1 MERALWKLG
10 AGIVLV
16 LVILALVLILAGP
29 EHYKWAAPIAV
40 LTICGMII
48 NYYKRQKHIRGG
60 GLFSNRKGCN
70 VTTTTFDNIN
80 KDWCDGN
87 DLSKKK
93 RIEFHPDNNQA
104 CTDVANTLTQD
115 SVSWCG
121 NQHNQS
127 ISFTRTN
134 DYYDPYREARET
146 EQRAR
151 KQQYDE
157 QKKRDRETAKKE
169 ADLHA
174 QSQFGDPTVE
184 DFIDVLG
191 DLASGAGTILSIV
204 GFGLFALGA
213 FAFESV
219 SIGIGA
225 VASEIHEY
233 AETFLD

>member
-1 MERALWKLG
+1 MKRALWRLG
-10 AGIVLV
+10 SGIVLV
-16 LVILALVLILAGP
+16 LVISALVLILANP
-29 EHYKWAAPIAV
+29 EHYKWVVPIAV
-40 LTICGMII
+40 LTISGMLI
-48 NYYKRQKHIRGG
+48 NYYKRQKRIIGRGI
-60 GLFSNRKGCN
+60 FSNRKGCN
-70 VTTTTFDNIN
+70 VSNIAFNDIN

-104 CTDVANTLTQD
+104 CTDAANKLTQD

-121 NQHNQS
+121 NQRNTS
-127 ISFTRTN
+127 VSFTKSN
-134 DYYDPYREARET
+134 DSYDPYREARET
-146 EQRAR
+146 GQRAR
-151 KQQYDE
+151 NQQYEE
-157 QKKRDRETAKKE
+157 QQKRDRGTERKR
-169 ADLHA
+169 ADLHE
-174 QSQFGDPTVE
+174 QSGFGDPTVE